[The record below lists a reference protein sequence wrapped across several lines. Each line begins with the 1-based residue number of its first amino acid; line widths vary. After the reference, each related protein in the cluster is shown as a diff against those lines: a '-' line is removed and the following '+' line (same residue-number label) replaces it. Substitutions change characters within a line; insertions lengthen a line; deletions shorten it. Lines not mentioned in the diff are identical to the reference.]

1 MVEADVIDRLG
12 MHGVFGLSLLLS
24 MFQARADPRWPTSAW
39 EVENLVV
46 MVNVGEGC
54 SGTGFLVGYDAQ
66 QVYAVTAAHV
76 LPAGAK
82 EVTVST
88 RIRIG
93 PPPARE
99 KTSRATVLQREAS
112 RTIDVAALAIDDQE
126 LLRALRSGVR
136 FDVLGD
142 SRGLVPN
149 DNVYATG
156 CGEGVTWDRPA
167 RLDQVLRPVN
177 GSGELFFQSDYVRE
191 GFSGA
196 PLLHVLG
203 QTSEVVGMV
212 VGGAPRARAVSIDTL
227 LVQLGSWHLPT
238 QLTAVGTMLG
248 CTYRVSTHDVALGSK
263 GRESVLVNVTTSPS
277 CKWRVYSDE
286 SFWLSVFKP
295 DGAPAAGSGDV
306 VVWTQEDNFCDGSN
320 REAVARIAGQT
331 VFINQDG
338 TDLGQG
344 CR

>member
-1 MVEADVIDRLG
+1 MIDRLG
-12 MHGVFGLSLLLS
+12 MLGVFGLLLLS
-24 MFQARADPRWPTSAW
+24 MFQARADPRWPTNAW
-39 EVENLVV
+39 EAENLVV

-66 QVYAVTAAHV
+66 QVYAVTAAHI
-76 LPAGAK
+76 LPENAK

-99 KTSRATVLQREAS
+99 KTSRAKVLQRDAS
-112 RTIDVAALAIDDQE
+112 RTVDLASLAIDDQE
-126 LLRALRSGVR
+126 LLRVLKSGVR

-142 SRGLVPN
+142 SGGLVTN

-167 RLDQVLRPVN
+167 RLDPILRRVTA
-177 GSGELFFQSDYVRE
+177 SDELFFQSDYVRE

-196 PLLHVLG
+196 PLFHVLG
-203 QTSEVVGMV
+203 RTSEMVGMV
-212 VGGAPRARAVSIDTL
+212 VGGAPRARAVSIDAL
-227 LVQLGSWHLPT
+227 LARLGSWHVPT
-238 QLTAVGTMLG
+238 QLTAVGTTFG
-248 CTYRVSTHDVALGSK
+248 CTYRVSTQDVALSSK
-263 GRESVLVNVTTSPS
+263 ARESVRVNVTTSPS
-277 CKWRVYSDE
+277 CKWGVYFDE

-295 DGAPAAGSGDV
+295 EGAPAAGSSEV
-306 VVWTQEDNFCDGSN
+306 VVWTQENNFCDGSN
-320 REAVARIAGQT
+320 RDAVARIAGQT
-331 VFINQDG
+331 VRIDQDG